1 MDIAT
6 ILLLALA
13 LAMDAFAVALAAGA
27 ALGRADRRQ
36 LFRLSFHFGLF
47 QFLMPVAGWFAGVQ
61 VERLIAA
68 FDHWIAFALLAF
80 IGGKMIRES
89 FDHAAARYR
98 TDMTKGMSLV
108 LLSVA
113 TSIDALA
120 VGFSLAVV
128 DVSILMPSVVI
139 GLVAGGMTLLGMRLG
154 EKISGRLG
162 RRMELAGGIVLIL
175 IGARIVLEHVGIF

>member
-1 MDIAT
+1 MDFVT

-27 ALGRADRRQ
+27 ALGRANRRQ

-47 QFLMPVAGWFAGVQ
+47 QFLMPIIGWFAGVQ
-61 VERLIAA
+61 VEHFIEA

-89 FDHAAARYR
+89 IDHAAERYR
-98 TDMTKGMSLV
+98 SDMTKGMSLV

-128 DVSILMPSVVI
+128 NVAILLPSVII
-139 GLVAGGMTLLGMRLG
+139 GLVAGGMTLTGMRLG
-154 EKISGRLG
+154 EKISGRFG
-162 RRMELAGGIVLIL
+162 RRMELVGGIVLIL
-175 IGARIVLEHVGIF
+175 IGIRIVIEHLAR